1 MQVAEAMHVGTSVQ
15 KRSHRFKW
23 TTARSE
29 MKRKR
34 VVTDVTLVGICTVLE
49 QQAER
54 LRVMHGDMKSCRA
67 IVAFVNKRR
76 LAGKV
81 FAQLP
86 DISRRACREESLD
99 RRCCRALHGLR
110 IYPTGTSDWRCV
122 AGRKGLLDSL
132 VDHGFTRRVTTPG
145 NDQARQCRETSRG
158 ERRSSRNHKATPSVA
173 RRQQHNARNDQAQ

>member
-1 MQVAEAMHVGTSVQ
+1 MQIAETMHVGTSVQ

-23 TTARSE
+23 TTACGE

-34 VVTDVTLVGICTVLE
+34 IVTDVTLVGICAVLE
-49 QQAER
+49 QQPER

-67 IVAFVNKRR
+67 VVPCVNKRR
-76 LAGKV
+76 LAGKE

-110 IYPTGTSDWRCV
+110 LYPTGTSDRRCV
-122 AGRKGLLDSL
+122 AGRKGLLDPL
-132 VDHGFTRRVTTPG
+132 VDHRLTRRVTTPR
-145 NDQARQCRETSRG
+145 DDHARQRGETS
-158 ERRSSRNHKATPSVA
+158 
-173 RRQQHNARNDQAQ
+173 